1 MDILIEES
9 EGQLWAAAMDG
20 QRLCGLEVDPVD
32 EAVRWGSLYYAKIKT
47 LDPARD
53 AAYLDLDGSQVG
65 LIFNKDLRGLDH
77 DKSVAISKRL
87 TPGQMILVQAKT
99 AYITK
104 PDDAMLS
111 AGSKVPEMSM
121 DITLQGRYLIYAP
134 FMEGNRLSQ
143 RIADP
148 KLRKTIESMLAG
160 MEDIDGCIL
169 RVSAA
174 NTQTDIVHREAL
186 ILQQS
191 WRMLMAEGRADNPHM
206 LMAGPDAVQRILS
219 DNAVAHIG
227 HVDVVTMDHFQ
238 LVESWMSVFAPDLV
252 AKITPVELPDA
263 EFDLALFHERDVM
276 QRIEALFQPY
286 CMLPGGGNIII
297 QGTAALTAIDV
308 NKGSD
313 SGAHMATN
321 LEAVVEAL
329 RQIRLRNIGGVIMV
343 DCIGSMKA
351 ADQKAILKAVRGQA
365 MRDPC
370 TVQIHGF
377 TGTGMLEL
385 TRKRRTPPLI
395 DRVDLGRLS

>member
-1 MDILIEES
+1 M
-9 EGQLWAAAMDG
+9 
-20 QRLCGLEVDPVD
+20 
-32 EAVRWGSLYYAKIKT
+32 
-47 LDPARD
+47 DPARD

-238 LVESWMSVFAPDLV
+238 LVESWMSVFAP
-252 AKITPVELPDA
+252 IWW
-263 EFDLALFHERDVM
+263 
-276 QRIEALFQPY
+276 
-286 CMLPGGGNIII
+286 
-297 QGTAALTAIDV
+297 
-308 NKGSD
+308 
-313 SGAHMATN
+313 
-321 LEAVVEAL
+321 
-329 RQIRLRNIGGVIMV
+329 
-343 DCIGSMKA
+343 
-351 ADQKAILKAVRGQA
+351 
-365 MRDPC
+365 
-370 TVQIHGF
+370 
-377 TGTGMLEL
+377 
-385 TRKRRTPPLI
+385 RRSRP
-395 DRVDLGRLS
+395 